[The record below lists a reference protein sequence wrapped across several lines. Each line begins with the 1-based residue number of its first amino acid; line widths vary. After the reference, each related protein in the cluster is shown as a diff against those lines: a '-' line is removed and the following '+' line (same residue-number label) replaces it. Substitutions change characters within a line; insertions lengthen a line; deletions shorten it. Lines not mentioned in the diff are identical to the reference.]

1 MKYFFLIFLL
11 STAAFSGEIIINYSL
26 PVDEVETAVF
36 EGRDI
41 LSLPGAL
48 TSFAEG
54 YPNLPGIPASYL
66 LPQGTT
72 LEFVEV
78 NILETMELP
87 GRYNISPIRYHP
99 LNQLP
104 GPITEVF
111 GVYNSDNAFPESPVT
126 GIQTGNKTGFRIGSF
141 TFVPFQYRP
150 LSGRITVITSAEL
163 TLHYE
168 FDTTVP
174 ILSLSERQISL
185 AQNGLVNIVSNPEML
200 DMWAPDI
207 RGNTDSDVA
216 WVVVADEDMES
227 VLQPLVDHR
236 NNTAGSAEFVSVQW
250 IQNNQSGYDTQE
262 KIRNYLKE
270 SFQSTG
276 LIYALIVGDYGITT
290 RISYLNVNGYT
301 LGSTADLYYSDL
313 DGTWDGDGDHRYG
326 ENSDYIDYYSDIYVG
341 RFSTDI
347 SSRLQTMVDKTLDYE
362 ISPTPGS
369 WQTTALLPAGGLW
382 PEYGYYGRIVCD
394 SIAKRIPGS
403 WTVYKLYE
411 TYSSHPNNQ
420 IAYLNA
426 GVSFCEPTGHGYES
440 GVYWYYNPPTDI
452 ISSANYTDLTNIDKL
467 PIMSSIACLAGKLSN
482 IACIAERLM
491 IWPDGGVVAIM
502 FNSDNG
508 WGSPPNM
515 GPSEYLEIHIAK
527 QLWIY
532 NQNEIGVTLALGKD
546 GFRAA
551 GGMSFQNWVLQE
563 HNLLG
568 DPALLF
574 VAGQTGIEG
583 DVPPAP
589 LTLSISTPSPNPT
602 AGNCSIA
609 YDLPIAGEYSITV
622 YDLTGRCVNT
632 LHSGYLPSGM
642 GFTTFDGRDFSGN
655 TLPVGC
661 YTVVLA
667 GQNCTTSTRMIINK

>member
-1 MKYFFLIFLL
+1 MKYLFLTLL
-11 STAAFSGEIIINYSL
+11 ITSFAFSGETTIDFNL
-26 PVDEVETAVF
+26 PTDGVEASVF

-41 LSLPGAL
+41 LSMPGAL
-48 TSFAEG
+48 TSFSEG

-72 LEFVEV
+72 LISVDVE
-78 NILETMELP
+78 ILETMELP
-87 GRYNISPIRYHP
+87 GKYNIGPVRYHP
-99 LNQLP
+99 LNQIP

-111 GVYNSDNAFPESPVT
+111 EVYSSDIAFPESPIA
-126 GIQTGNKTGFRIGSF
+126 GIQSGNKTGFRVGSF
-141 TFVPFQYRP
+141 TFIPFQYRP
-150 LSGRITVITSAEL
+150 LSGRITVITSAKL

-168 FDTTVP
+168 DDASVP
-174 ILSLSERQISL
+174 LLTLTDAQISL
-185 AQNGLVNIVSNPEML
+185 AKNGLVNIVDNPDML
-200 DMWAPDI
+200 YNWAPVS
-207 RGNTDSDVA
+207 RGGTDSDVH
-216 WVVVADEDMES
+216 WVVVADEGMES
-227 VLQPLVDHR
+227 VLQPLVNHR

-250 IQNNQSGYDTQE
+250 IQSNQSGYDTQE
-262 KIRNYLKE
+262 KIRNYLKDC
-270 SFQSTG
+270 FQNTG

-362 ISPTPGS
+362 QSPTPGS

-411 TYSSHPNNQ
+411 NSSYHPNNQ

-426 GVSFCEPTGHGYES
+426 GVSFCEPTGHGFES

-452 ISSANYTDLTNIDKL
+452 ISAANYTDLTNIDKL
-467 PIMSSIACLAGKLSN
+467 PIMSSIACLTGKISN

-508 WGSPPNM
+508 WGTPPNM

-574 VAGQTGIEG
+574 VAGQTGIEEETG
-583 DVPPAP
+583 TSP
-589 LTLSISTPSPNPT
+589 LLPELSTPFPNPMT
-602 AGNCSIA
+602 ESCSIA
-609 YDLPIAGEYSITV
+609 YDLSVDGEYSIAI
-622 YDLTGRCVNT
+622 YDLSGRSVRS
-632 LHSGYLPSGM
+632 LHSGMLSAGL
-642 GFTTFDGRDFSGN
+642 GTISFDGRDGSGN
-655 TLPVGC
+655 TLPSGC
-661 YTVVLA
+661 YTVVLT
-667 GQNCTTSTRMIINK
+667 GQNGSTSVLMVVVN